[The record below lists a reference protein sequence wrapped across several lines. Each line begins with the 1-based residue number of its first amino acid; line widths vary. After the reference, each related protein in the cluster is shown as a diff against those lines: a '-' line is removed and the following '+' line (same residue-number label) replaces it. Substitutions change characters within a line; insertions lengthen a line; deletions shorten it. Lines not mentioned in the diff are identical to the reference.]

1 VFEAAVILA
10 AMGGSAEPAGPTAL
24 ATQACSRRMAQLAAR
39 YEMVDLTSHVVGDTQ
54 VLSDGRYLVRLA
66 VTINYD
72 RKGGI
77 ERRYAVISCVVNQ
90 YGRVDA
96 IDPPRG
102 R

>member
-1 VFEAAVILA
+1 MIEAVVILA
-10 AMGGSAEPAGPTAL
+10 AMGSSAEPAGPTAM

-54 VLSDGRYLVRLA
+54 ILSDGRYLVRLA

-77 ERRYAVISCVVNQ
+77 ERRYAVIRCVVNQ
-90 YGRVDA
+90 YGRVDI
-96 IDPPRG
+96 IDDPS
-102 R
+102 